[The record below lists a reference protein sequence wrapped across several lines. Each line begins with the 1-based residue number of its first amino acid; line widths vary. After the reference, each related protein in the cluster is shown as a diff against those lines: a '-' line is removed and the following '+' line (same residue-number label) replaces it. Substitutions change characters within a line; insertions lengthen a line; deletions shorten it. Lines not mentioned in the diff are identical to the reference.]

1 MTDTPPSAA
10 GAANFAIGV
19 FTRPPEPGRTKTRL
33 IPALGAQGAA
43 DLHLRMLRQTLAA
56 CAQTQAAL
64 TLWVTDSPD
73 HAVFA
78 RLASEFGC
86 AIAVQQGDDL
96 GARMQHALAQM
107 LRAQPRALVIG
118 SDCLLHSAQSLQSA
132 AARLAQHD
140 MVFTPAEDGGYVL
153 VGARVA
159 HPQAFAQ
166 IAWGSAQVMAQ
177 TRAALARAGIAWAE
191 EPPLWDIDLPADVA
205 RAQRLG
211 LL

>member
-1 MTDTPPSAA
+1 MINTPPNVAE
-10 GAANFAIGV
+10 FAIGI

-43 DLHLRMLRQTLAA
+43 DLHLRMLQQTLAA
-56 CAQTQAAL
+56 CSETSAAL
-64 TLWVTDSPD
+64 TLWVTDSPQ
-73 HAVFA
+73 HAVFTQFA
-78 RLASEFGC
+78 REFGC
-86 AIAVQQGDDL
+86 AIAVQQGADL

-107 LRAQPRALVIG
+107 LHTQPRALVIG

-132 AARLAQHD
+132 AAQLMQHD

-153 VGARVA
+153 VGARVV

-166 IAWGSAQVMAQ
+166 IDWGTAQVMAQ
-177 TRAALARAGIAWAE
+177 TRAALAQANIAWVE
-191 EPPLWDIDLPADVA
+191 EPRLWDIDTPEDVERA
-205 RAQRLG
+205 RSLG